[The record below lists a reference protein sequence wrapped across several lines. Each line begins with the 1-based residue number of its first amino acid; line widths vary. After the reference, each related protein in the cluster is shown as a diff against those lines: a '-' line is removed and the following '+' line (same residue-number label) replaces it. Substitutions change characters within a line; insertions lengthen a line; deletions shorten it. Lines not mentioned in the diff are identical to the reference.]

1 MAISLRIVLFA
12 ALALVAD
19 AFLAPTLTPAR
30 SGLPR
35 QVAATRAARPG
46 ALRLR
51 AAGNRVNVQRPQ
63 PQKLS
68 GGTTPQARSSVA
80 LDAVS
85 SWQILC
91 PQIRCIPLVQ
101 CHVGV
106 DSHRSALRHHLR
118 ASRCAPHVW

>member
-1 MAISLRIVLFA
+1 MAMSLRTALFA

-19 AFLAPTLTPAR
+19 AFLAPGLTPAR
-30 SGLPR
+30 SRLPR
-35 QVAATRAARPG
+35 PVAATRAARPG

-51 AAGNRVNVQRPQ
+51 AAGNRVNAQRPQ

-85 SWQILC
+85 SWHNTLSPNPLHSSRPLRGLC
-91 PQIRCIPLVQ
+91 
-101 CHVGV
+101 
-106 DSHRSALRHHLR
+106 SHT
-118 ASRCAPHVW
+118 